1 VTRSGTRVV
10 LGRPAYRID
19 WRVTTT
25 TDGSPP
31 APPPATPSA
40 TRRRRRLGAS
50 LGLVGALAAGGA
62 LLTLSPDDHQPVA
75 PPGRI
80 TPASAWPTAQ
90 QAELPGYLPDGPT
103 FNPVFLLDART
114 AVGTAADPGG
124 KNQRLVLRAADG
136 TVREL
141 RRQPIDTNPQFTGFT
156 ADGDQLAWAETAEG
170 GRTRMWAADLRT
182 DAPARELTADTGNIL
197 FFDSQYDMVIAEGR
211 LHWTAAAAAAADQKE
226 PMTEVRSVAL
236 SGGAV
241 DVHTEPGTWAL
252 SAWPWLVDGFAEQSG
267 TTLLRNMVTLR
278 DTRVGSAGTELVTCS
293 PVWCRVMVMA
303 GDGLARI
310 DVMHPDGTARERIAG
325 GAAAAAV
332 TDVAVLDRF
341 EVLSEAG
348 PDTDLTGAEHLL
360 VYDLATRRTVD
371 VADRA
376 TAAVCRGGVLWW
388 STGDQDT
395 TVWHTIDLRTV

>member
-1 VTRSGTRVV
+1 
-10 LGRPAYRID
+10 
-19 WRVTTT
+19 VTTT
-25 TDGSPP
+25 TEGPP
-31 APPPATPSA
+31 AAPPTATDP
-40 TRRRRRLGAS
+40 RRHRRLGAS
-50 LGLVGALAAGGA
+50 LGLIGALAAGGT
-62 LLTLSPDDHQPVA
+62 LLALSPDDHRPVA

-80 TPASAWPTAQ
+80 TASSAWPTAQ

-124 KNQRLVLRAADG
+124 THLRLVLRVADG
-136 TVREL
+136 TVRQL
-141 RRQPIDTNPQFTGFT
+141 RRLPIDSNPQFTGFT
-156 ADGDQLAWAETAEG
+156 ADGDQLAWAETAQG

-182 DAPARELTADTGNIL
+182 TAPARELTADTGKAL
-197 FFDSQYDMVIAEGR
+197 FFDSQYDMVIAGGR
-211 LHWTAAAAAAADQKE
+211 LHWTAAAAVAAADAAAAADEKE
-226 PMTEVRSVAL
+226 PRTEVRSVAL

-241 DVHTEPGTWAL
+241 DVRTEPGTWAL

-278 DTRVGSAGTELVTCS
+278 DTRVRSSGNESVTCS
-293 PVWCRVMVMA
+293 PRWCRVMVTV

-310 DVMHPDGTARERIAG
+310 DVMHPDGTARKRIT
-325 GAAAAAV
+325 GAAATAAV

-348 PDTDLTGAEHLL
+348 PDTDLTGAARLL
-360 VYDLATRRTVD
+360 VYDLATNRTID
-371 VADRA
+371 VAGQA
-376 TAAVCRGGVLWW
+376 TGALCRGGVLWW